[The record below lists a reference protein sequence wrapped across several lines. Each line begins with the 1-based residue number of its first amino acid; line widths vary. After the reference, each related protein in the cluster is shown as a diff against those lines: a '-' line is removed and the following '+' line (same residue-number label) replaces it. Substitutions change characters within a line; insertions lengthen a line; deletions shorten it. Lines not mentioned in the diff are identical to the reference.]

1 MACGTLVPQL
11 RIKPTPPMLDLLYQ
25 PLDCKGSPSYSFLTY
40 PLWWTAIHVTS
51 ALYTTQHA
59 TGYVEK
65 KMSQKITLVLRISQS
80 RLNHHERR

>member
-1 MACGTLVPQL
+1 M
-11 RIKPTPPMLDLLYQ
+11 
-25 PLDCKGSPSYSFLTY
+25 
-40 PLWWTAIHVTS
+40 TS